1 VIIIDEYKCGYQH
14 VPKSGSTS
22 VCHYF
27 ADLLDVQ
34 PIKWHDSGGS
44 TLRNEWEK
52 RSGIIPK
59 DYYIFSFVRNPWSR
73 LVSGYYEFLK
83 YLESTNAGYPG
94 AVRQNKK
101 WANEKRLTIPQMTEL
116 ISSREDPPT
125 FDAFADFVINIEE
138 QHAKTNCHWMSQC
151 RLIRLFELEDKKR
164 KTRISD
170 YDFIGRLETF
180 EKDLKHV
187 AGIIGAPIDEVPW
200 EQKQLAKSGKTY
212 KDFYTNQKLI
222 DDVGKHYEEDIDRF
236 KYAF

>member
-1 VIIIDEYKCGYQH
+1 MIMIDEYKCGYQN

-34 PIKWHDSGGS
+34 PIKWHKSGGS
-44 TLRNEWEK
+44 TLRNEWK
-52 RSGIIPK
+52 QGSGIIPK

-83 YLESTNAGYPG
+83 YLKGTNAGWPG
-94 AVRQNKK
+94 AARQNKK
-101 WANEKRLTIPQMTEL
+101 WANEKRLTIPQMVEL
-116 ISSREDPPT
+116 MSSREDPPT
-125 FDAFADFVINIEE
+125 FDAFADFVINIEG

-151 RLIRLFELEDKKR
+151 RLIRAFLTQGR
-164 KTRISD
+164 KIRISEF
-170 YDFIGRLETF
+170 DFIGRLETF
-180 EKDLKHV
+180 EEDFKHV
-187 AGIIGAPIDEVPW
+187 LNSIGAPVNDIPW
-200 EQKQLAKSGKTY
+200 KHKQLAKSGKTH

-222 DDVGKHYEEDIDRF
+222 DDVGKYYEEDIDRF